1 MEYCSVYT
9 VTAKPTQQTS
19 QDGLRS
25 WLLSIRASLAGHP
38 VELDTAILSCHVTP
52 LRPQLEIRCLGQSD
66 LYRMVYSVQETEPI
80 HDLLDL
86 PISISVTPLYHPT
99 TTTLYKLG
107 TKLAHL
113 VGRDYLAHP
122 KYALTIVHA
131 YASAN
136 NLYHEKSIIFDSTL
150 LQIFGC
156 PQVELRH
163 LWREVCCFI
172 KREEQKPVF
181 LIHQLSDFDKSSSSS
196 STEVTLD
203 KDFNIYPKDW
213 TFTYKSTSQP
223 IIRTQSRC
231 PKVSKKKS
239 FMRDISVEL

>member
-1 MEYCSVYT
+1 
-9 VTAKPTQQTS
+9 
-19 QDGLRS
+19 
-25 WLLSIRASLAGHP
+25 
-38 VELDTAILSCHVTP
+38 
-52 LRPQLEIRCLGQSD
+52 
-66 LYRMVYSVQETEPI
+66 MVYSVQETEPI

-99 TTTLYKLG
+99 TTTLYKLD
-107 TKLAHL
+107 TKLADL

-131 YASAN
+131 YARAN
-136 NLYHEKSIIFDSTL
+136 NLYHEKSIICDSTL

-172 KREEQKPVF
+172 KREEQKPVL

-196 STEVTLD
+196 TEVTLD
-203 KDFNIYPKDW
+203 EDFNIYPKDW
-213 TFTYKSTSQP
+213 SFTNKSNLRP
-223 IIRTQSRC
+223 IIRTQSLC
-231 PKVSKKKS
+231 PKLSKKKS
-239 FMRDISVEL
+239 FKRNKSVEL